1 MATQQNQLPQTD
13 FFSQPE
19 IIGDKNAET
28 PISTEYR
35 DGQQHNFRQPKQPF
49 PFGGSFGYSESPYK
63 QR

>member
-19 IIGDKNAET
+19 IIGDKNAEIPT
-28 PISTEYR
+28 PLQHR
-35 DGQQHNFRQPKQPF
+35 DGQQHNCKQPKQPF
-49 PFGGSFGYSESPYK
+49 PFGGSFGYSESRYK